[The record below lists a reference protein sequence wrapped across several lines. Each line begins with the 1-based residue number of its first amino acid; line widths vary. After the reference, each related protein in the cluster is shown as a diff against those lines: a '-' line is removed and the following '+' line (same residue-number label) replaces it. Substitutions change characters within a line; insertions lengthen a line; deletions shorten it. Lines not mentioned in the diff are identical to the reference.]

1 MTTPTTAPLAPT
13 LQPIAELLARIA
25 LAPQQTHKALTLWP
39 LLLSEDVPAPDGPG
53 YVLLARALE
62 DGTLQIDE
70 INEGGSVPHVRVT
83 NRGVQD
89 VLFLFGEEIRG
100 AKQNRIANA
109 SFLVP
114 AQSELVLD
122 VSCVERGRWRR
133 QGRGGFGSSGEV
145 VSNLMRKKM
154 AYQVAESRRR
164 GGRFEADQIEVWHD
178 VGERLAH
185 AGTASA
191 TDSYEDYIRSRQSD
205 LSDML
210 AAFRPLER
218 QVGFVAVAGG
228 EVVGLEAI
236 GRPEVFAERFEGLV
250 RAYAV
255 DAIDAAL
262 GRRKREPDRGR
273 GLASHDSP
281 EAFLAALGR
290 APVERGP
297 SLGVGDDLRIEGEG
311 VAGCAL
317 VAGQVVHLTAFPAQ
331 QASGAPD
338 AG

>member
-1 MTTPTTAPLAPT
+1 MTTHPTTPSAPT

-25 LAPQQTHKALTLWP
+25 LAPQQTHKSLTLWP
-39 LLLSEDVPAPDGPG
+39 LLLTEDAPVPDERG
-53 YVLLARALE
+53 YVLLAHALE
-62 DGTLQIDE
+62 AGTVQIDE
-70 INEGGSVPHVRVT
+70 VSEDGSVLHVRVT
-83 NRGVQD
+83 NRGAQD

-114 AQSELVLD
+114 AQSELVID

-145 VSNLMRKKM
+145 VSNRMRQRM
-154 AYQVAESRRR
+154 SYRVADSRRR
-164 GGRFEADQIEVWHD
+164 GGRFEADQSEVWHD
-178 VGERLAH
+178 IGERLAH

-191 TDSYEDYIRSRQSD
+191 TDSYEDYIRSRESD
-205 LSDML
+205 LSEML

-218 QVGFVAVAGG
+218 QVAFVAVAGG
-228 EVVGLEAI
+228 EVIGLEAI
-236 GRPEVFAERFEGLV
+236 GRPEIYADRFEGLV
-250 RAYAV
+250 RSYAV

-262 GRRKREPDRGR
+262 GRRDPGRERTLPR
-273 GLASHDSP
+273 HDSP

-290 APVERGP
+290 ALVERGP

-331 QASGAPD
+331 QAPGTSYG
-338 AG
+338 G